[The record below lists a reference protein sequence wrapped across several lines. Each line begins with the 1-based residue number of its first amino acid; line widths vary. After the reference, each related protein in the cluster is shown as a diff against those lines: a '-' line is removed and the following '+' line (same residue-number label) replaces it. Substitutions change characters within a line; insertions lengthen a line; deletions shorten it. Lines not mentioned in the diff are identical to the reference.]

1 MVAVNYGWQPSAGH
15 GTMHLQIARWRV
27 ELRVSPAGLAASV
40 AARYAD
46 FAAEPV
52 ENADLVV
59 EVDNETAAEPTD
71 DNSTSILQAH
81 LACMGEDYLLDGPTL
96 YGMIAPSRG
105 RAKLRMRSN
114 NPSREVEYF
123 LRVVLALFALPRG
136 GLLIHCA
143 ALKHSDLVYLFIG
156 QSGSGKSTVVA
167 LSREAG
173 RATALGDDLILI
185 RRHGEAWQAYGTP
198 FWNLQTIAREGQNE
212 IGPVARIYK
221 LIQDRAVFVEPA
233 GRAAATAELVA
244 NCPIV
249 NDQPGLLPGL
259 IDRCRDIAAAIP
271 VERLHFRKDD
281 SFWDVIV

>member
-1 MVAVNYGWQPSAGH
+1 MAMVNYRWQPSAGH
-15 GTMHLQIARWRV
+15 GSIHLRIARWHV
-27 ELRVSPAGLAASV
+27 ELRVGPAALAAVV
-40 AARYAD
+40 AARYAA

-52 ENADLVV
+52 KNADLVID
-59 EVDNETAAEPTD
+59 VDNEAEVEPMS
-71 DNSTSILQAH
+71 DNSASILQAA
-81 LACMGEDYLLDGPTL
+81 LACLGEDYLLDSPGL

-105 RAKLRMRSN
+105 RATLRMRSAA
-114 NPSREVEYF
+114 PSREVEYF

-143 ALKHSDLVYLFIG
+143 ALKRSDLVYLFTG

-185 RRHGEAWQAYGTP
+185 RREGDAWQAHGTP
-198 FWNLQTIAREGQNE
+198 FWNLQTAEREGQNE
-212 IGPVARIYK
+212 IGRVARIYK
-221 LIQDRAVFVEPA
+221 LIQDRTVFVEPT

-249 NDQPGLLPGL
+249 NDQPALLPGL